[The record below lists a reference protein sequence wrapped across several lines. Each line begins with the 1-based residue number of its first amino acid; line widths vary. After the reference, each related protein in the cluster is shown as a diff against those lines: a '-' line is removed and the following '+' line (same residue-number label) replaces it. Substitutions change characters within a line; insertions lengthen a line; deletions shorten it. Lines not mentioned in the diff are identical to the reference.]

1 MTAISPSS
9 PSRRHAIS
17 PMPKPWHTR
26 RAASF
31 KDARAPSRVP
41 LPVRAPRNAVETSAL
56 HGSPTEGAMDARN
69 ATLRIAAPS
78 ARSGDAG
85 KHARTRPPRRRTIA
99 NRVAPRSSGG
109 ASGCWS
115 EPSSAGS
122 LVLVMG
128 SPSLGGRRAASSSLL
143 PSARARFLEGP
154 PSAMPT
160 PPLLARLCA
169 PRRREP
175 LLIRARERRRLRC
188 AAARGERACL
198 LLAVGFCKYKIIL
211 YIYIQ

>member
-1 MTAISPSS
+1 MQSARCRNPGT
-9 PSRRHAIS
+9 
-17 PMPKPWHTR
+17 
-26 RAASF
+26 RAA
-31 KDARAPSRVP
+31 
-41 LPVRAPRNAVETSAL
+41 LPASKTPGRHPECLCLCEL
-56 HGSPTEGAMDARN
+56 H
-69 ATLRIAAPS
+69 ATLLKPPPCTGVPQRVQWMHAMPHCELLRRPPALATQAS
-78 ARSGDAG
+78 

-154 PSAMPT
+154 PPSAMPT

-175 LLIRARERRRLRC
+175 LLIRARERRRRRC

-198 LLAVGFCKYKIIL
+198 LLAVGFCEIQNN
-211 YIYIQ
+211 IYIQ